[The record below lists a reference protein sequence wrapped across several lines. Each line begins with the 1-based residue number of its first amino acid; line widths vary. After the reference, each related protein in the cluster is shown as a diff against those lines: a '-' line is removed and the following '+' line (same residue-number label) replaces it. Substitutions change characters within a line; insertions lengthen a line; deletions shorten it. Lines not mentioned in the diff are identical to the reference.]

1 MSKVHIWLRK
11 NWQFLVIVGLAAL
24 LLQKQ
29 SPVFRTLTSSRYDGF
44 GIAQKAVSP
53 SFMAED
59 MAIGRG
65 GVFQEAP
72 PAPEVEDRLVIRNS
86 QMSLLVK
93 NVREVQKA
101 VITKAESLGGYM
113 VDSRIDSPYGID
125 SGTVTVRIPEPELNE
140 VLEYFRTLGVR
151 VVSENLVGR
160 DVTDEYVDL
169 EARLATLQKTK
180 LKFEEILEKAEKI
193 QDILQVQREII
204 SLQGQIDNLKGRQ
217 QYLEK
222 SAQTSKVTVY
232 LSTDELALPYA
243 PTSPWRPKVI
253 FKQATRSL
261 IKTFRSAGA
270 LGIWLGVYAII
281 WLPLL
286 IIIWVIKKRVK
297 KKTVV

>member
-1 MSKVHIWLRK
+1 MSKAHIWIRK

-29 SPVFRTLTSSRYDGF
+29 PPVFRSLVSQPTTGF
-44 GIAQKAVSP
+44 GVAEKMIAP
-53 SFMAED
+53 GFIGEEMA
-59 MAIGRG
+59 MGRG
-65 GVFQEAP
+65 GVFQEAA
-72 PAPEVEDRLVIRNS
+72 PAPEVEDRLVVRNS
-86 QMSLLVK
+86 QMSLLVE

-101 VITKAESLGGYM
+101 IIAKAENLGGYM
-113 VDSRIDSPYGID
+113 VDSRVDSPFGID
-125 SGTVTVRIPEPELNE
+125 SSTVTVRIPEPKLNE
-140 VLEYFRTLGVR
+140 VLEYFRSLGVR

-180 LKFEEILEKAEKI
+180 SKFEEILEKAEKI

-204 SLQGQIDNLKGRQ
+204 ILQSQIDNLKGRQ

-222 SAQTSKVTVY
+222 TAQSSRVTVY

-243 PTSPWRPKVI
+243 PTQPWRPKVI

-261 IKTFRSAGA
+261 IKTFRSAGV
-270 LGIWLGVYAII
+270 LGIWLSVYAIV

-286 IIIWVIKKRVK
+286 LIIWYIKKRVK
-297 KKTVV
+297 KKVQL

>member
-1 MSKVHIWLRK
+1 MSKAHIWIRK

-29 SPVFRTLTSSRYDGF
+29 PPVFRSLVSQPTTGF
-44 GIAQKAVSP
+44 GVAEKMIAP
-53 SFMAED
+53 GFIGEEMA
-59 MAIGRG
+59 MGRG
-65 GVFQEAP
+65 GVFQEAA
-72 PAPEVEDRLVIRNS
+72 PAPEVEDRLVVRNS
-86 QMSLLVK
+86 QMSLLVE

-101 VITKAESLGGYM
+101 IIAKAENLGGYM
-113 VDSRIDSPYGID
+113 VDSRVDSPFGID
-125 SGTVTVRIPEPELNE
+125 SSTVTVRIPEPKLNE
-140 VLEYFRTLGVR
+140 VLEYFRSLGVR

-180 LKFEEILEKAEKI
+180 SKFEEILEKAEKI

-204 SLQGQIDNLKGRQ
+204 SLQSQIDNLKGRQ

-222 SAQTSKVTVY
+222 TAQSSRVTVY

-243 PTSPWRPKVI
+243 PTQPWRPKVI

-261 IKTFRSAGA
+261 IKTFRSAGV
-270 LGIWLGVYAII
+270 LGIWLSVYAIV

-286 IIIWVIKKRVK
+286 LIIWYIKKRVK
-297 KKTVV
+297 KKVQL